1 MAGVRGRYLLWGA
14 LLGWPALARGADDGI
29 AVDVPE
35 RGCPARAQIVAA
47 LEARLPGVTNQGAE
61 ARRLELARGPEGSS
75 LRLYA
80 GAVVEVERQLT
91 LDERVSS
98 SREGCEALA
107 EAAALVVVRYL
118 REIGY

>member
-61 ARRLELARGPEGSS
+61 ARRVELAGGPAASP
-75 LRLYA
+75 RRRWWRCR
-80 GAVVEVERQLT
+80 ER
-91 LDERVSS
+91 R
-98 SREGCEALA
+98 
-107 EAAALVVVRYL
+107 AAASCACARFRCERRPGRPWGWAVGWSSPRW
-118 REIGY
+118 G